1 MRVGSLFSGIGG
13 LDLGLERAG
22 MRVVWQVEN
31 NPYCRKVLAKH
42 WPDIPCYEDV
52 TTLTGKE
59 LEPVDVICGGF
70 PCQPVSVA
78 GTQKGTH
85 DKRWL
90 WPEFN
95 RLLRI
100 LRPRYAILENVPGLF
115 TVQHGKIFGDILRD
129 LAEGGYDAEWNCL
142 PAAAVGAP
150 HLRYR
155 VFIIA
160 TRREMVD
167 PQRDGLA
174 SRSEPRSLEAPARI
188 ESAGSH
194 DALDLTGAG
203 ELSSTGRDVA
213 DADRAGLKVTTEGRP
228 LSDTNRQRQSKT
240 RKPLKQSRT
249 VGNRAVADADRAGCR
264 ERRRSVAVGE
274 KLRPAERGREAV
286 ADAESLNDKRRQQG
300 GSLGRR
306 SKVSAGGGREA
317 VADADSAGLDGR
329 GESQRTQ
336 QQSPR
341 GDQPDGRCADRRFF
355 DAQIGGEW
363 LPEPDVGRVA
373 HGIPSRVDRLRGLG
387 NAVVVPLAEWI
398 GQQVMT
404 HEL

>member
-1 MRVGSLFSGIGG
+1 MTLGSLFSGIGG

-31 NPYCRKVLAKH
+31 NPFCRKVLAKH
-42 WPDIPCYEDV
+42 WPDVPCYEDV
-52 TTLTGKE
+52 KTLTGEE

-78 GTQKGTH
+78 GTQKGT
-85 DKRWL
+85 DDERWL

-95 RLLRI
+95 RLLRL

-115 TVQHGKIFGDILRD
+115 SVSGGQVFGEILRD
-129 LAEGGYDAEWNCL
+129 LHEGGYDAEWDCL

-160 TRREMVD
+160 TRRDMVD

-213 DADRAGLKVTTEGRP
+213 DADRAG
-228 LSDTNRQRQSKT
+228 
-240 RKPLKQSRT
+240 
-249 VGNRAVADADRAGCR
+249 CR

-274 KLRPAERGREAV
+274 KLRPAER
-286 ADAESLNDKRRQQG
+286 
-300 GSLGRR
+300 
-306 SKVSAGGGREA
+306 GREA

-373 HGIPSRVDRLRGLG
+373 HGVPSRVDRLKGLG
-387 NAVVVPLAEWI
+387 NAVVP
-398 GQQVMT
+398 QVAFWLGT
-404 HEL
+404 RLIAHDAQESRS

>member
-213 DADRAGLKVTTEGRP
+213 DADRAG
-228 LSDTNRQRQSKT
+228 
-240 RKPLKQSRT
+240 
-249 VGNRAVADADRAGCR
+249 CR